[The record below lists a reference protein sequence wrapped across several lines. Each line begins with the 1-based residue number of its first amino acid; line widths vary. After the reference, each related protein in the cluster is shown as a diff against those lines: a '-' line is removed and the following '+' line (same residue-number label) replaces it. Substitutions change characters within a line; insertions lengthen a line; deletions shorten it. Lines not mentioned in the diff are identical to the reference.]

1 MPLRRSAIV
10 LGVLGFCA
18 AVVSPVAAQE
28 SGTLGFVI
36 RDWFTAM
43 YESRFI
49 NECPEGLNIDNEE
62 LWWRSKSKE
71 ERARITGN
79 GLIKRSIRFYDVM
92 DRGPQGQDVC
102 LDPTAIKDPPLR
114 TVEGKL
120 GYGDNLDG
128 TTDGHA
134 TAKSCAHQ
142 KFTSPDGQTGID
154 NQLYRLVGCTAGW
167 RKGGMV
173 ELNANEVRGTSGLG
187 MILIE
192 ITGVK
197 DPRNSDNVTVTF
209 YRSIDQFALGSGG
222 APLPS
227 SSYRIETV
235 NGKPRYADSLKGAI
249 KDGVL
254 ETQRGD
260 VRLPYHGTNNFM
272 HPVIKDMAMHL
283 QLAPDGD
290 SATGM
295 ITGYYDVE
303 KFMYSLGGI
312 GQVIQTAQFSCPA
325 MYVAAHELAD
335 GYPDPKTGK
344 CTMLS
349 SAFNIKA
356 YSAFVLHP
364 EQERR
369 EAAR

>member
-1 MPLRRSAIV
+1 MPLLRSAIV
-10 LGVLGFCA
+10 LMGLGLCAGVA
-18 AVVSPVAAQE
+18 SPVAAQE

-43 YESRFI
+43 YESRFM
-49 NECPEGLNIDNEE
+49 NECPEGLNVDNEE

-71 ERARITGN
+71 DRAKITGN
-79 GLIKRSIRFYDVM
+79 GLIKRSIRFYEVLG
-92 DRGPQGQDVC
+92 RGPQGQDVC
-102 LDPTAIKDPPLR
+102 MNPTLIKDPPLR

-209 YRSIDQFALGSGG
+209 YRSIDQYALDSTGK
-222 APLPS
+222 PLPS

-235 NGKPRYADSLKGAI
+235 NGKPRYADSLKGTI

-254 ETQRGD
+254 DTERGD
-260 VRLPYHGTNNFM
+260 VRLPYHGTSHFM
-272 HPVIKDMAMHL
+272 HPVIKDMALHL
-283 QLAPDGD
+283 KIAPDGD

-295 ITGYYDVE
+295 VTGYYDVE
-303 KFMYSLGGI
+303 QFMYSVGGI
-312 GQVIQTAQFSCPA
+312 GQIIQTAQVSCPA

-364 EQERR
+364 EKEHR